1 MVVNMRLNEISTS
14 KLADYKS
21 AAGKDASAADKA
33 GNTARA
39 NKRFS
44 GIVKATN
51 KQFDNDAKKSVK
63 ESDADDNPFA
73 DEIYNELENR
83 YPNLIAKAGHRAVGN
98 AITDFVQYEGQ
109 YDASE
114 LVSDV
119 ARAIRSSLAS
129 AEF

>member
-1 MVVNMRLNEISTS
+1 MRLDEISTS

-21 AAGKDASAADKA
+21 AAGKDASAADKT

-63 ESDADDNPFA
+63 ESDEDDNPFA
-73 DEIYNELENR
+73 DEIYTELENQ
-83 YPNLIAKAGHRAVGN
+83 YPNLIAKAGHHAVGN
-98 AITDFVQYEGQ
+98 AIMNFVQYEGQ
-109 YDASE
+109 HDASA

-119 ARAIRSSLAS
+119 ARAIRSSLTS